1 MVDPMHGFTVH
12 AFSHRTGLESTFA
25 EQYLREHDWDFD
37 AAIVALENE
46 MERKSSTHAY
56 SSHAAHY
63 IATASGDLK
72 LPKSINVRDAEIS
85 VERVMKRTG
94 LTLEYVH
101 MALSAS
107 EWKVWKAEAAF
118 KSVQGILPAEAFQVT
133 HTLSSRTG
141 MTLATCADCLIS
153 TQGNYSAALV
163 AFEGLRPRLP
173 PEVFIT
179 RPTKTT
185 FFSLPPEI
193 RNDIY
198 NLVVQGEAA
207 AHADYDGLV
216 PIACS
221 PFPGLLRVNSQI
233 RSESIGLYLYST
245 PFCDYFHFED
255 YGPDEKTRAARALFQ
270 WLDIVGNKNVRNNLG
285 SMTIISN
292 MVHDCVH
299 GCSAERYARSE
310 SIFDTWKYI
319 GVSIK
324 IRGVQGHQI
333 RFPGMLYTDLTL
345 RYVEYDNRVMTRILL
360 NTVIAVEILE
370 KVVKLVDEKFRP
382 PQVDALVAAG
392 WESEEGLSRSD
403 WQRRH
408 PGTGL
413 PDAKKV
419 VEQWRE
425 QVEKW
430 LRVGK
435 ERVEKEKAEKSSK
448 RYS

>member
-1 MVDPMHGFTVH
+1 MVDPRHGFTVH
-12 AFSHRTGLESTFA
+12 TFSHRTGLESTFA

-37 AAIVALENE
+37 AAIVALETE
-46 MERKSSTHAY
+46 KEHKSSTHTY
-56 SSHAAHY
+56 SSHAAHH

-72 LPKSINVRDAEIS
+72 LPKSVNVRDAEIS
-85 VERVMKRTG
+85 VERLMKRTG
-94 LTLEYVH
+94 LTLEYAH
-101 MALSAS
+101 MALSAR
-107 EWKVWKAEAAF
+107 EWNLWKAEAAF
-118 KSVQGILPAEAFQVT
+118 KSVQGALPAEAFQVT

-141 MTLATCADCLIS
+141 MTLAACTDCLIS
-153 TQGNYSAALV
+153 TQGNYSEALV
-163 AFEGLRPRLP
+163 AFERLRPRLP
-173 PEVFIT
+173 PEAFIT

-193 RNDIY
+193 RNEIY
-198 NLVVQGEAA
+198 SLVVQGEAA
-207 AHADYDGLV
+207 AHTDYDGLV
-216 PIACS
+216 PIVCS

-233 RSESIGLYLYST
+233 RSESVGLYLCST

-270 WLDIVGNKNVRNNLG
+270 WLDIVGNKNVRDHLG
-285 SMTIISN
+285 SVTIISN
-292 MVHDCVH
+292 MVFDCVH
-299 GCSAERYARSE
+299 GCSANRYGRSE
-310 SIFDTWKYI
+310 SIFNTWKYI
-319 GVSIK
+319 GASLK

-333 RFPGMLYTDLTL
+333 RFPGMLHSDMTL
-345 RYVEYDNRVMTRILL
+345 CSVEYDNRLMTRILL
-360 NTVIAVEILE
+360 NAVIAVEILE

-382 PQVDALVAAG
+382 PQVDALVEAG

-413 PDAKKV
+413 ADAKKV

-430 LRVGK
+430 LRLEK
-435 ERVEKEKAEKSSK
+435 DRVEKEKAEKSSK